1 MSTTDHHP
9 TRPARGR
16 PPGLPGLLALAVA
29 ALLVAALVSS
39 ALVAAPPAQAAITGP
54 TVVSLTFD
62 DGDAD
67 QATAQQAMASK
78 GMAGTFY
85 VTTGF
90 TGASGYLTRQQLS
103 SFAAAGNEIGG
114 HTVTHADLTQVA
126 STEAQAQICNGRKVL
141 QDWGFKPTS
150 FAYPFSTA
158 NAAVEAQAAG
168 CGYTTSR
175 GLGDTRTRFSCG
187 SCVRAETLPPAD
199 PQYLRAPDQVDSRW
213 TLADLQGTVTGA
225 ANNGGGWVIL
235 TFHRVCAPTGTASCP
250 ADRSITPT
258 LFSQFTTWLD
268 TYRKTTTNKTSVKT
282 VDQVVRQ
289 YKGAS
294 YPAYSPASSVPPK
307 PVAAA
312 GANALL
318 NDSLETT
325 DAATTFPQCFQPG
338 GWGTNTAAWSS
349 ATPGRTGSKA
359 EQLALSGY
367 SSGDA
372 KLLPTLDL
380 QTCAPSVAPGA
391 TYDISTWYTSTAVS
405 QFALY
410 YRDGSGAWFYWTSS
424 PWFAASSTWAQARF
438 TTPPVPAGATAT
450 TFGLALIANGTL
462 VTDDYALYQAGTG
475 PAASAPPTTSSSS
488 SSSST
493 TESPSARQAPSSG
506 ASAPAAGGPSAR
518 PGGPGGPQQPP
529 GPPVLTKREHSKAKP
544 YLPGG
549 EALRPGTQVA
559 VPPLRADGKG

>member
-1 MSTTDHHP
+1 MNTTQLHAAP
-9 TRPARGR
+9 TRGR
-16 PPGLPGLLALAVA
+16 PPLLAAA
-29 ALLVAALVSS
+29 ALLVLALVGS

-54 TVVSLTFD
+54 TVVSLSFD

-67 QATAQQAMASK
+67 QATAQQAMAAK
-78 GMAGTFY
+78 GMVGTFY

-90 TGASGYLTRQQLS
+90 TGASGYLTRQQLT
-103 SFAAAGNEIGG
+103 SFAAAGNEVGG

-126 STEAQAQICNGRKVL
+126 SSEAQAQICNGRKVL
-141 QDWGFKPTS
+141 QDWGFTPTS

-268 TYRKTTTNKTSVKT
+268 TYRKTTANKTTVKT

-312 GANALL
+312 GTNALL

-338 GWGTNTAAWSS
+338 GWGTNTAVWSS
-349 ATPGRTGSKA
+349 ATPGRTGAKA

-391 TYDISTWYTSTAVS
+391 TYDLSTWYTSTGTS
-405 QFALY
+405 QYALY

-424 PWFAASSTWAQARF
+424 PWFATSSTWAQARF
-438 TTPPVPAGATAT
+438 TTPPVPAGATAM

-462 VTDDYALYQAGTG
+462 VTDDYALYRAGSG
-475 PAASAPPTTSSSS
+475 PAASAAPATTSG
-488 SSSST
+488 SST
-493 TESPSARQAPSSG
+493 TADSPSARQAPSSG
-506 ASAPAAGGPSAR
+506 ASTPAAGGPSAR
-518 PGGPGGPQQPP
+518 PGGPQQPP
-529 GPPVLTKREHSKAKP
+529 APPGLTRREHSKAKP

-559 VPPLRADGKG
+559 VPPLRTDGVG

>member
-1 MSTTDHHP
+1 MNTTQLHAAP
-9 TRPARGR
+9 TRGR
-16 PPGLPGLLALAVA
+16 PPLLAAA
-29 ALLVAALVSS
+29 ALLVLALVGS

-67 QATAQQAMASK
+67 QATAQQAMAAK
-78 GMAGTFY
+78 GMVGTFY

-90 TGASGYLTRQQLS
+90 TGASGYLTRQQLT
-103 SFAAAGNEIGG
+103 SFAAAGNEVGG

-126 STEAQAQICNGRKVL
+126 STEAQAQICNGRAVL
-141 QDWGFKPTS
+141 QGWGFQPTS

-268 TYRKTTTNKTSVKT
+268 TYRKTTANKTTVKT

-312 GANALL
+312 GTNALL

-338 GWGTNTAAWSS
+338 GWGTNTAVWSS
-349 ATPGRTGSKA
+349 ATPGRTGAKA

-391 TYDISTWYTSTAVS
+391 TYDLSTWYTSTGTS
-405 QFALY
+405 QYALY

-424 PWFAASSTWAQARF
+424 PWFATSSTWAQARF
-438 TTPPVPAGATAT
+438 TTPPVPAGATAM

-462 VTDDYALYQAGTG
+462 VTDDYALYRAGSG
-475 PAASAPPTTSSSS
+475 PAASAAPATTSG
-488 SSSST
+488 SST
-493 TESPSARQAPSSG
+493 TADSPSARQAPSSG
-506 ASAPAAGGPSAR
+506 ASTPAAGGPSAR
-518 PGGPGGPQQPP
+518 PGGPQQPP
-529 GPPVLTKREHSKAKP
+529 APPGLTRREHSKAKP

-559 VPPLRADGKG
+559 VPPLRTDGVG